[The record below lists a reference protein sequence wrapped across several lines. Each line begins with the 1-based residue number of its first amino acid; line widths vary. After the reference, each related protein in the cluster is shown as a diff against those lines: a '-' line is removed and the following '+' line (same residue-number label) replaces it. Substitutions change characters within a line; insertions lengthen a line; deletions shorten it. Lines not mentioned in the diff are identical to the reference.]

1 MKPLL
6 LTKALFSIYSL
17 ICAVRS
23 TSDFLARKRIAGA
36 LQSNRPSHA
45 PGQRALYMLP
55 AAPEADE
62 LQQLPLE
69 LPRYLLV
76 ALRESGGHRAY
87 ALLPPY
93 APLLQ
98 RSPCLMA

>member
-1 MKPLL
+1 M
-6 LTKALFSIYSL
+6 
-17 ICAVRS
+17 
-23 TSDFLARKRIAGA
+23 
-36 LQSNRPSHA
+36 HA
-45 PGQRALYMLP
+45 PGRRALYMLP

-69 LPRYLLV
+69 LPRYPLV

-93 APLLQ
+93 AGVAYFVKEP
-98 RSPCLMA
+98 RSKK

>member
-1 MKPLL
+1 M
-6 LTKALFSIYSL
+6 
-17 ICAVRS
+17 
-23 TSDFLARKRIAGA
+23 ARKRIAGA

-45 PGQRALYMLP
+45 PGRRALYMLP

-76 ALRESGGHRAY
+76 MALREPGGHRAY
-87 ALLPPY
+87 ALLLPHCHRQIQVQSACVRVWVY
-93 APLLQ
+93 FLQ
-98 RSPCLMA
+98 LKD

>member
-1 MKPLL
+1 
-6 LTKALFSIYSL
+6 
-17 ICAVRS
+17 
-23 TSDFLARKRIAGA
+23 
-36 LQSNRPSHA
+36 
-45 PGQRALYMLP
+45 MLP

-93 APLLQ
+93 APPAAPYRAPAVTNGKKKLLARSLLQ
-98 RSPCLMA
+98 ELSDFCEVPSRAH